1 MTALATPAATFSLAQ
16 QFCSLRQQSELLCAP
31 LTPEDMMVQSCAEA
45 SPAKWHLAHTTW
57 FFETFILREL
67 DPAYRAVH
75 PDFLWLFNSY
85 YNSVSEQP
93 EKKLRA
99 SFSRPALKD
108 ILAYRQY
115 VDAAMHKWLKASP
128 PEEVERRAIL
138 GMHHEQ
144 QHQELLLTD
153 IKHALWTNPL
163 RPAYLELP
171 FESLREEAAAMQWH
185 EYPGGVAEIGHAGDG
200 FCFDNE
206 LPRHRVYLEQFALAS
221 RLVTCAEYLAF
232 IEDGGYRRSDL
243 WLSEGWQTVQA
254 DDWKAPLY
262 WHQDKASGEWSVFT
276 MRGEVPL
283 KDLAATPVCHVSYFE
298 SAAYALWAEKRL
310 PTEAEWELAASHA
323 TVSSRNLLEDGVLHT
338 AAAKDPDGPQQMFGD
353 VWEWTGSA
361 YLGYPGFHALPGALG
376 EYNGKFMSNQM
387 VLRGGSC
394 VTPRTHIRASYRNF
408 FSPATRWQFSGIRLA
423 K

>member
-1 MTALATPAATFSLAQ
+1 MTALASPAATFSSAQ
-16 QFCSLRQQSELLCAP
+16 QFCSLRQQSELLCEP

-67 DPAYRAVH
+67 HPAYRPFH

-99 SFSRPALKD
+99 SFSRPPLKD

-115 VDAAMHKWLKASP
+115 VDTAMDQWLKANP
-128 PEEVERRAIL
+128 PDEVERRVIL

-171 FESLREEAAAMQWH
+171 FEGAGEEAATMRWH
-185 EYPGGVAEIGHAGDG
+185 EYPGGVAEIGHAGDS

-206 LPRHRVYLEQFALAS
+206 LPRHRVYLEPFALAS

-232 IEDGGYRRSDL
+232 IEDGGYRRPEL

-254 DDWKAPLY
+254 EGWKAPLY
-262 WHQDKASGEWSVFT
+262 WHQDKVSGEWSVFT

-310 PTEAEWELAASHA
+310 ATEAEWEVAASHA
-323 TVSSRNLLEDGVLHT
+323 TVSSRNLLEDGVLHP
-338 AAAKDPDGPQQMFGD
+338 AAAKDADGPEQMFGD

>member
-67 DPAYRAVH
+67 DPAYRAFH

-99 SFSRPALKD
+99 SFSRPLLKD

-232 IEDGGYRRSDL
+232 IEDGGYRRSEL

-298 SAAYALWAEKRL
+298 SAAYALWAESVFQLKPNGSL
-310 PTEAEWELAASHA
+310 PHLMPQCAAGICLRTACCIQQLRRIRTVRSRCLAMCGSGREARIW
-323 TVSSRNLLEDGVLHT
+323 
-338 AAAKDPDGPQQMFGD
+338 
-353 VWEWTGSA
+353 
-361 YLGYPGFHALPGALG
+361 
-376 EYNGKFMSNQM
+376 
-387 VLRGGSC
+387 
-394 VTPRTHIRASYRNF
+394 
-408 FSPATRWQFSGIRLA
+408 GIRGFMHCPGLWVNITVNSCRIRWCCA
-423 K
+423 AVHA